1 MKHRINILLFLFIG
15 FVNFCCSN
23 KKKEIFNNENCDTI
37 LPINVELDDDLISFY
52 DIFDSISIIKL
63 ETSKESLINSIDKI
77 LFNKDT
83 VFVMD
88 KKQGCI
94 FLFNSNG
101 KYINKLSQQGN
112 GPEEY
117 FDLTDFT
124 LNKKSNCIELLSAY
138 RGIYSFD
145 MDLKFINKVTLPDK
159 IIPVHNFAIID
170 DNTRALYNT
179 VRENR
184 IELFNINS
192 KTIKYFFKVP
202 LYIYREASLG
212 GSFTLEN
219 KEYGKAIFTQSFS
232 NIVYSITNSKIVPL
246 YKLDFNKYNFN
257 INDIKPN
264 LSQNEYD
271 NIIRSSSFKD
281 KHVYH
286 FTANDYNSSIYLTQF
301 SFSSKN
307 ELFTIIYNKSN
318 NKYIKIKKFKEG
330 VFFPYYPILT
340 EDNIYA
346 IANDTLV
353 LNAYINS
360 KIKEYNLITKNDL
373 DHDMNPIVLKYKLK
387 KH

>member
-1 MKHRINILLFLFIG
+1 MKRRINILFFLFIFFIG
-15 FVNFCCSN
+15 FCCSN
-23 KKKEIFNNENCDTI
+23 KKNDFFNKEDYDII
-37 LPINVELDDDLISFY
+37 LPINVELDDDLVSFY
-52 DIFDSISIIKL
+52 DIFDSISIIQL

-83 VFVMD
+83 IFVMD

-124 LNKKSNCIELLSAY
+124 LNNKSKCIELLSAY

-145 MDLKFINKVTLPDK
+145 MDLKFIKKVTLPNR

-170 DNTRALYNT
+170 NDTRAFFNT
-179 VRENR
+179 VRPNR
-184 IELFNINS
+184 IELFNIND
-192 KTIKYFFKVP
+192 KTTKEFFKVP

-232 NIVYSITNSKIVPL
+232 NIIYSITNSKLTPL

-257 INDIKPN
+257 IDDIKPN

-307 ELFTIIYNKSN
+307 ELFTVIYNKSN

-330 VFFPYYPILT
+330 VLFPYYPILT

-353 LNAYINS
+353 LNAYINN
-360 KIKEYNLITKNDL
+360 KIKEYNSITKNDIE
-373 DHDMNPIVLKYKLK
+373 HDMNPIVLKYKLK